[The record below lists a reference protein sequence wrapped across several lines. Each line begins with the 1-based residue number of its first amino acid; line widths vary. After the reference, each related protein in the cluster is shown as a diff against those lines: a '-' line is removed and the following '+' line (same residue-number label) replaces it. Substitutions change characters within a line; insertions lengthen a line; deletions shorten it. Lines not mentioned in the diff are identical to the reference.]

1 MKRRDFLTFKS
12 NDVNLLNIQND
23 LSDKK
28 TEPLTKK
35 EAMHLFGRISFGNDL
50 NVIQQIA
57 GKTPDEAID
66 LLLGKKDDSIVDG
79 YKSIS
84 WLDTQEEDPLDGL
97 PLDIRFEI
105 EGILKSRFREL
116 KDWWLQQMFIE
127 DGSFHEKL
135 TLFLSTIWCIEFT
148 YDQQYLLPP
157 ALLYRNNKK
166 LRENRIGNYKT
177 IAKEMTLDGAM
188 LLYQSLNYST
198 AKAPNENFMR
208 ELLELFTMGIGNYTE
223 GDIREGSK
231 VLTGWRIAAYKY
243 QPAPNEAFN
252 VYFSRNDHHKG
263 AKRVFNVDFPAIDD
277 ADNYE
282 EKVKENEVYRL
293 IDVIFQERGTAIA
306 KFICEKIFRFFVYSS
321 PADVDNEIIAQMADT
336 FIKNDFELLPVY
348 KQLFSSRF
356 FYSSAVVGSQIKTPQ
371 EFIIG
376 LQKMFA
382 KEFKSGNAKKSREA
396 CEALEMELYDP
407 PNVGSWAAYR
417 SWISTTTYPNRYKY
431 AKEYLT
437 IFSDKEILDFGKKFS
452 NYQDANL
459 LLNDFI
465 DYFFPIAL
473 STERKERY
481 KTVMLNEIPENEWAN
496 SYSSSSSKVV
506 AGLRNLF
513 NEIVLSPD
521 FNLC

>member
-12 NDVNLLNIQND
+12 NSENLLNTQFD

-28 TEPLTKK
+28 SEPLTKK
-35 EAMHLFGRISFGNDL
+35 EAMHLFGRISFGNDI
-50 NVIQQIA
+50 NVINQIT
-57 GKTPDEAID
+57 GKTPDEA
-66 LLLGKKDDSIVDG
+66 LLFLLGKKDDAIVDG

-105 EGILKSRFREL
+105 EGKLSARFREL
-116 KDWWLQQMFIE
+116 KDWWLQQMYVENAPFQ
-127 DGSFHEKL
+127 EKL
-135 TLFLSTIWCIEFT
+135 TLFLSTVWCVEFT
-148 YDQQYLLPP
+148 YDTLYLMPP
-157 ALLYRNNKK
+157 PLLYRNNAK
-166 LRENRIGNYKT
+166 LRQHRIGNYKT

-198 AKAPNENFMR
+198 AKAPNENYMR

-223 GDIREGSK
+223 GDIREGAK

-243 QPAPNEAFN
+243 QPAPNDPFN

-263 AKRVFNVDFPAIDD
+263 AKRVFNVNFPAIDD
-277 ADNYE
+277 TDNYE

-293 IDVIFQERGTAIA
+293 IDVIFQEKSKEIA
-306 KFICEKIFRFFVYSS
+306 KFICEKIYKFFVYSS
-321 PADVDNEIIAQMADT
+321 PADVDYDLIAQMADT

-348 KQLFSSRF
+348 QQLFTSKF
-356 FYSSAVVGSQIKTPQ
+356 FYSEAVVGAQIKTPP

-376 LQKMFA
+376 IQKMFG
-382 KEFKSGNAKKSREA
+382 KEYKVGSTKKSREA
-396 CEALEMELYDP
+396 SENLEMELFDP
-407 PNVGSWAAYR
+407 PNVGSWSGYH

-431 AKEYLT
+431 AKDYLS
-437 IFSDKEILDFGKKFS
+437 IFTDKEILDFGKKFS
-452 NYQDANL
+452 NYQDANVL
-459 LLNDFI
+459 LSDLLT
-465 DYFFPIAL
+465 YFFPITL
-473 STERKERY
+473 STERIERY
-481 KTVMLNEIPENEWAN
+481 KNVMLNEIPETEWAN
-496 SYSSSSSKVV
+496 SYNSSSAKVV